1 MAIAVG
7 VETPNE
13 LMAVFSN
20 TISAGFSALQGPVN
34 GIFGLMIVLVV
45 ALTGIQWALSSNR
58 EVLASGFGKILLIGA
73 FAWLI
78 NDWQAL
84 SETIYA
90 GFLELGLTAGGG
102 DLDRE
107 EFLNPGAVL
116 AEGWRIVKA
125 LGDTPA
131 PVENPL
137 DVAGNL
143 TDALILGL
151 AMIGIMLAFAVLAL
165 QIIVSLVEFKIV
177 TLGGFILLPFG
188 IWSKSAF
195 LAERPLGYVVAA
207 GLKVLALAIVVSGA
221 RSVFDQLQPSA
232 NPDIYEALTILVA
245 AILLAMLAVFIP
257 NLASALVTG
266 GPALG
271 AGALVTGGLAV
282 SGAGLLAGAGLVG
295 GSGAAARLAGPARA
309 ASGAGGGRPTPPSG
323 SGSPSSPSSPSPS
336 LASPRPGE
344 PARASND
351 NPSPSRPRSAPGGPG
366 VSEAQRA
373 WSPDAGPQGEPSSAT
388 ESGPGS
394 MSGTDMAGG
403 IPGTTDGPGP
413 GRKPETIAREAE
425 AARRDFH
432 RAAAGGDAPARGRAP
447 GRSAALQAFFVANA
461 GRGLMPSGETSG
473 VLSPSLKTEE
483 P

>member
-1 MAIAVG
+1 MATSVG

-20 TISAGFSALQGPVN
+20 TVSAGFSALQGPVN
-34 GIFGLMIVLVV
+34 GVFGLMIVLVT

-58 EVLASGFGKILLIGA
+58 EVLASGFGKVLLIGA

-84 SETIYA
+84 SETFYA

-102 DLDRE
+102 DLSRAD
-107 EFLNPGAVL
+107 FLNPGAIL

-137 DVAGNL
+137 DIAGNL

-195 LAERPLGYVVAA
+195 LAERPLGYVVSS

-221 RSVFDQLQPSA
+221 RTIFDQLQPSA

-245 AILLAMLAVFIP
+245 AILLSMLAVFIP

-271 AGALVTGGLAV
+271 AGALATGGLAV
-282 SGAGLLAGAGLVG
+282 GGAGLLSGAALVGAGRLAAGAGARMA
-295 GSGAAARLAGPARA
+295 GSARA
-309 ASGAGGGRPTPPSG
+309 ASGAGSGRSAPPA
-323 SGSPSSPSSPSPS
+323 SSSSPSPPPPPPPS
-336 LASPRPGE
+336 GPTRPGGAPGARSEPRPGRNEAGDRAPSGAGQARPASPPEAEGGGGAVDIE
-344 PARASND
+344 PLHDAARRDA
-351 NPSPSRPRSAPGGPG
+351 PGEQRSARTP
-366 VSEAQRA
+366 A
-373 WSPDAGPQGEPSSAT
+373 
-388 ESGPGS
+388 
-394 MSGTDMAGG
+394 
-403 IPGTTDGPGP
+403 
-413 GRKPETIAREAE
+413 KIAREAE
-425 AARRDFH
+425 AARADFH
-432 RAAAGGDAPARGRAP
+432 RAAAVDETITKGPRP
-447 GRSAALQAFFVANA
+447 NRSAALQAFFLANA
-461 GRGLMPSGETSG
+461 GRGLMPSMETSG
-473 VLSPSLKTEE
+473 TLSPSLKTEE